1 MATGDTYK
9 VIENLVTNDACHFKA
24 LLAGDRVDN
33 HVAMD
38 ADEMFRVENA
48 VLILN
53 EAGLLAEFS
62 KQASIKPRYSSAWRP
77 CAPVEWC
84 DVDAA
89 CFWWGVEMRDAMRG
103 GGEGERN
110 PQST

>member
-9 VIENLVTNDACHFKA
+9 VIENLVTNDARHFKA

-38 ADEMFRVENA
+38 ADEMFRVEDT

-53 EAGLLAEFS
+53 EVVLLAEFS
-62 KQASIKPRYSSAWRP
+62 KQASIKPRYSSVLRP

-89 CFWWGVEMRDAMRG
+89 CFGGVWRCATRC
-103 GGEGERN
+103 GEGERN